1 MEYTAAVITV
11 SDRCS
16 KGEREDKS
24 GPSVIELLKS
34 VGWDVKYSS
43 IVPDEKDLISKELIH
58 CSDDLDIGLIVTTG
72 GTGFYTRDVTPEA
85 TKAVIQREAPGIPEA
100 MRVESMKITPKGCLS
115 REVAGL
121 RGGSLIVNTPGSEK
135 ASKECLIAV
144 LPALKHGVAIL
155 RATGSV
161 DCATSTDK

>member
-16 KGEREDKS
+16 RGEREDKS
-24 GPSVIELLKS
+24 GPGLVELLKAD
-34 VGWDVKYSS
+34 GWDVKYTS
-43 IVPDEKDLISKELIH
+43 IVPDEIELIAKELLH
-58 CSDDLDIGLIVTTG
+58 CSDELDLGLIVTTG

-85 TKAVIQREAPGIPEA
+85 TKAVITREAPGIPEA

-115 REVAGL
+115 REAAGL
-121 RGGSLIVNTPGSEK
+121 RGGSLIVNTPGSDK

-144 LPALKHGVAIL
+144 LPALKHGVGIL
-155 RATGSV
+155 RATSSV
-161 DCATSTDK
+161 DCVANK

>member
-16 KGEREDKS
+16 RGEREDKS
-24 GPSVIELLKS
+24 GPSLVELLKTD
-34 VGWDVKYSS
+34 GWDVKYTS
-43 IVPDEKDLISKELIH
+43 IVPDEKDEISAELIH

-85 TKAVIQREAPGIPEA
+85 TKAVIEREAPGIPEA
-100 MRVESMKITPKGCLS
+100 MRVESMKITSKGCLS
-115 REVAGL
+115 REAAGL
-121 RGGSLIVNTPGSEK
+121 RGGSLIINTPGSEK
-135 ASKECLIAV
+135 ASRECIIAV
-144 LPALKHGVAIL
+144 LPALKHGVGIL

-161 DCATSTDK
+161 DCATNK